1 MREGSIK
8 VFVDSSVWFAAALS
22 PTGGSSESL
31 RRLAVQKIPVLVVK
45 QVIAETV
52 RNLQTKGT
60 PTVTERFFELYASVQ
75 PIVIELDKDQIK
87 QAGAIINEKDA
98 PILAGAKVGG
108 CQFLVT
114 LDRRHFLE
122 EKVINFARPTGIG
135 LPRDLLDIIPRT

>member
-1 MREGSIK
+1 MK

-22 PTGGSSESL
+22 PSGGLSESL
-31 RRLAVQKIPVLVVK
+31 QRLVSQKIPVLVVK

-60 PTVTERFFELYASVQ
+60 PTATERFLELYASVQ
-75 PIVIELDKDQIK
+75 PTVVELNKDQIS
-87 QAGAIINEKDA
+87 QAGAVINEKDA
-98 PILAGAKVGG
+98 PILAGAKVGD

-122 EKVINFARPTGIG
+122 EKVIYFARPTEIG
-135 LPRDLLDIIPRT
+135 LPRDLLDGIPRV